1 MTNEIKV
8 IVASIN
14 PTKIEATKIGFEK
27 MFPDSQFEIK
37 GISVKSGVRNQPTSS
52 AETRNGAR
60 DRARNARETSP
71 HADYWV
77 GLEGGVE
84 ADDQMFSQDHHHL
97 RSVVW
102 CAILKSGEN
111 VFGEGQPGSYALPG
125 AVCKLILEEGMEL
138 GEADDVVFKRTNSK
152 QSGGSIGILTH
163 GVLNR
168 GPYYS
173 LAVELALIR
182 YINQDLYSTLK
193 VE

>member
-1 MTNEIKV
+1 MANKIKI
-8 IVASIN
+8 IVASTN
-14 PTKIEATKIGFEK
+14 PVKIEATKNGFEK
-27 MFPDSQFEIK
+27 MFPNSQFEIE
-37 GISVKSGVRNQPTSS
+37 GISVKSGVSNQPMTS

-60 DRARNARETSP
+60 NRATNAKKASP
-71 HADYWV
+71 HANYWV

-84 ADDQMFSQDHHHL
+84 KDDQIFRQNEDSL

-111 VFGEGQPGSYALPG
+111 IFGEGQPGSYALPK
-125 AVCKLILEEGMEL
+125 AICELIIEQGMEL

-152 QSGGSIGILTH
+152 QSDGSVGILTH

-173 LAVELALIR
+173 LAVDLALIR
-182 YINQDLYSTLK
+182 HINPTLYSTLK

>member
-1 MTNEIKV
+1 MKKIIKI
-8 IVASIN
+8 IVASTN
-14 PTKIEATKIGFEK
+14 PIKIEAAKIGFEK
-27 MFPDSQFEIK
+27 MFPNSQFKTE
-37 GISVKSGVRNQPTSS
+37 GISVKSGGRDQPMTS

-60 DRARNARETSP
+60 NRATNAKKASH
-71 HADYWV
+71 HANYWV

-84 ADDQMFSQDHHHL
+84 EDDQMFNQNRHHL

-111 VFGEGQPGSYALPG
+111 VFGEGQPGSYALPE
-125 AVCKLILEEGMEL
+125 AICKLILEKGMEL
-138 GEADDVVFKRTNSK
+138 GEANDIVFKHTNSK
-152 QSGGSIGILTH
+152 QGEGSIGILTH

-182 YINQDLYSTLK
+182 FINSDLYSL
-193 VE
+193 